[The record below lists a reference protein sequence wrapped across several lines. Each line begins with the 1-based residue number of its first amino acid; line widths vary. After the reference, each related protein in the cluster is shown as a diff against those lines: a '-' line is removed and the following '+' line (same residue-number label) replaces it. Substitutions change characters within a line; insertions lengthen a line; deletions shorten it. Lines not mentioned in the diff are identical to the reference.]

1 MLLVIPADD
10 PVAVEVF
17 VRGIGLSC
25 AILVGSDQS
34 FSGANLI
41 KVVEG
46 GWAPLLI
53 ALLIIGVMFT
63 WVSGSGQLAE
73 KARKGEVPLDVISNK
88 MAASPPTLV
97 PGTAVFLPG
106 DPTSTPV
113 RTVA

>member
-63 WVSGSGQLAE
+63 WVSSSGQLAE

-88 MAASPPTLV
+88 MAKGPATLV
-97 PGTAVFLPG
+97 PGT
-106 DPTSTPV
+106 S
-113 RTVA
+113 